1 MPLPDANNY
10 SKRIYQLLEETDLQN
25 LSYSQFQ
32 GVAEKLFIEP
42 ENEDE
47 MRRLVLVQL
56 ARMAVRGDWDGFLT
70 GGGGGGG
77 TFTGSLAD
85 TQVAFGNTAA
95 NTIQGSASF
104 TYDDTN
110 KILIIS
116 AGTGSP
122 TVQSGTADLILRNSA
137 STAHSKI
144 TLGYHA
150 SNSDID
156 LETDGT
162 GVVNIYSE
170 GVKAYNLP
178 NVVATVNDQVLT
190 AQTDGSTAWS
200 TPSAGGGNAF
210 AKILPLIGALG
221 PTAADQ
227 YNIAASAPWGGG
239 DMVLQPMSSMG
250 LAARPYAFPFVSPET
265 GTITAVGL
273 NITTA
278 DAGINAYV
286 GIYSQTSDNL
296 PGTRL
301 GYATVSL
308 SSTGSIYSTTLT
320 GTMTLTAGEQYWY
333 TINADANVFNAYVTA
348 VATSTSYES
357 ATPLGITDDL
367 GTNNFSIKD
376 TTTGANAAPPSTF
389 SNDDLDGTIGR
400 ILVGLKF

>member
-122 TVQSGTADLILRNSA
+122 TIQSGTADLILRNSA
-137 STAHSKI
+137 ATAHSKI

-178 NVVATVNDQVLT
+178 NVVASVNDQVLT

-210 AKILPLIGALG
+210 GKILPLIGSLG
-221 PTAADQ
+221 PAADQ

-239 DMVLQPMSSMG
+239 DQVLQPMSSMG

-286 GIYSQTSDNL
+286 GIYSQNSDNL
-296 PGTRL
+296 PETRL